1 MQLNHVSVLRGSR
14 VVVLESIL
22 FSSFDVE
29 QAFVDVICRKC
40 ERFVHYVPQVCIYVI
55 YDVKICLW
63 AFFPSRM
70 IRTWDVNPTVFFFFT
85 NKGLLVFFFL
95 PCVIAIVELWA
106 IFQSS
111 RCAWKFECLN

>member
-1 MQLNHVSVLRGSR
+1 MQLKHVSVLRGSR

-40 ERFVHYVPQVCIYVI
+40 EPFVHYVPQVCIYVD

-63 AFFPSRM
+63 AFFPSMM
-70 IRTWDVNPTVFFFFT
+70 IRTWDVNPSVFFFT
-85 NKGLLVFFFL
+85 NKGLLVFSFFHVL
-95 PCVIAIVELWA
+95 L
-106 IFQSS
+106 QL
-111 RCAWKFECLN
+111 LNYGPFSKVLDVLGSLSA

>member
-1 MQLNHVSVLRGSR
+1 MQLKHVSVLRGSR

-40 ERFVHYVPQVCIYVI
+40 EPFVHYVPQVCIYVD

-63 AFFPSRM
+63 AFFPSMM
-70 IRTWDVNPTVFFFFT
+70 IRTWDVNPSVFFFT
-85 NKGLLVFFFL
+85 NKGLLVFSFFHVL
-95 PCVIAIVELWA
+95 L
-106 IFQSS
+106 QL
-111 RCAWKFECLN
+111 LNYGPFSKVLNVLGSLSA

>member
-1 MQLNHVSVLRGSR
+1 MQLKHVSVLRGSR

-40 ERFVHYVPQVCIYVI
+40 EPFVHYVPQVCIYVV

-63 AFFPSRM
+63 AFFPSMM
-70 IRTWDVNPTVFFFFT
+70 IRTWDVNPSVFFFT
-85 NKGLLVFFFL
+85 NKGLLVFSFFHVL
-95 PCVIAIVELWA
+95 L
-106 IFQSS
+106 QL
-111 RCAWKFECLN
+111 LNYGPFSKVLNVLGSLSA